1 MNAFIMAGKV
11 PTEDDPLFSYTKGGP
26 KAMIDIAGKPMVQ
39 WVLDG
44 LNESEQVDRVAIVGL
59 AEGDGLRS
67 RVPVSYVPD
76 QGDMLL
82 NALAGLSW
90 AAELAPDQPYAL
102 FCSADIPSIT
112 GSIVDWRVQTALEAP
127 EFDLDYVAVERSVME
142 ERFPGSNRSY
152 IRFRDVEVCGGDM
165 NVLNVGMAV
174 RQGTWHKIIDTR
186 KSPLR
191 QAALIG
197 IDTLLLILLRRLT
210 LEQTAARVQE
220 RLGLSGRAHLSPF
233 AEIAMDVDKPHQ
245 LELMR
250 EDLSKR
256 R

>member
-11 PTEDDPLFSYTKGGP
+11 PTEDDPLYSFTRGGP
-26 KAMIDIAGKPMVQ
+26 KALVDIAGKPMVQ
-39 WVLDG
+39 WVLDA
-44 LNESEQVDRVAIVGL
+44 LNESPEVEQIAIVGL
-59 AEGDGLRS
+59 SAADGLHS
-67 RVPVSYVPD
+67 DKAISYVPD

-90 AAELAPDQPYAL
+90 VAELSPDNPYAL
-102 FCSADIPSIT
+102 FCSADIPAIT
-112 GSIVDWRVQTALEAP
+112 GSIVNWRVKTALETPA
-127 EFDLDYVAVERSVME
+127 FDLDYVAVERSVME
-142 ERFPGSNRSY
+142 ARFPGSNRSY

-165 NVLNVGMAV
+165 NVIHVGMAV
-174 RQGTWHKIIDTR
+174 REGIWHKIIDTR

-197 IDTLLLILLRRLT
+197 VDTLLLLLLRRLT
-210 LEQTAARVQE
+210 LTQTAARVQR
-220 RLGLSGRAHLSPF
+220 RLGIVGRAHLSPH

-250 EDLSKR
+250 KDLSDR
-256 R
+256 S

>member
-11 PTEDDPLFSYTKGGP
+11 PTEDDPLFTYTNGGP
-26 KAMIDIAGKPMVQ
+26 KALIDVAGKPMVQ
-39 WVLDG
+39 WVLDA
-44 LNESEQVDRVAIVGL
+44 LNDSGQVDRIAIIGL
-59 AEGDGLRS
+59 AESDDLHS
-67 RVPVSYVPD
+67 RIPVSYVAD

-90 AAELAPDQPYAL
+90 AAELAPDEPYAL

-112 GSIVDWRVQTALEAP
+112 GQIVDWRVQTALESP
-127 EFDLDYVAVERSVME
+127 EFDLDYVAVERPVME
-142 ERFPGSNRSY
+142 ARFPGSNRSF

-165 NVLNVGMAV
+165 NVINVGMAV
-174 RQGTWHKIIDTR
+174 RQGIWHKIIDSR

-197 IDTLLLILLRRLT
+197 VDTLLLLLLRRLT
-210 LEQTAARVQE
+210 LAQTAGRVQE
-220 RLGLSGRAHLSPF
+220 RLGLRGQAHIAPF

-250 EDLSKR
+250 EDLSNQR
-256 R
+256 